1 MKKFYGKRW
10 LKIIVWMISLIALC
24 TACVSGG
31 ALALNIL
38 EYQNGPYP
46 ESQNFRR
53 SLYTMSRDVLRN
65 AYGDAQAGSFSKR
78 NLGFDVFRYT
88 GEEEQT
94 ELIVSIRP
102 DDYKIT
108 ILLDYAYNPASGD
121 YILQYSPGPS
131 HSASAA
137 IDNPFGNSA
146 ETGGIT
152 VYFSL
157 PQSPDD
163 AFYEDY
169 QIYRKAQNFHDT
181 GIAILCIS
189 GLIWLAA
196 VIFLFAACGHT
207 EANGA
212 IALIR
217 PDRVPFEIVAA
228 VSAGIIAFCVNLPDF
243 LNWDIDLPFIG
254 GNDPFFI
261 YLAFTAVCCYLIAMC
276 ALLSLARRLK
286 AHRLKE
292 TTLCGWLAGLL
303 LAFFRAVPYTPKVSA
318 AACVLFVINAMA
330 ILLGIRGIQHFAVV
344 AIDFIILLI
353 VPLYAYSAQKLVQK
367 SRMLSEGDLDLSTVK
382 EESRFAPLFYRRI
395 SSNLNQISKGIEAA
409 VSKQMKSERLKTEL
423 ITNVSHDIRTPLTS
437 IINYTDLLQKEADE
451 EKRQEYLSAL
461 SRSSLRLKK
470 LSEDLIEASK
480 ASSGNINAQLEKTDL
495 NEIIQQALGEYEE
508 KLSRAELTPV
518 VNVHEIPLYAI
529 ADGRL
534 LWRVLSNLLSN
545 CVKYSQ
551 PGTRVYIETC
561 KEGEDKVRITLKN
574 VSRDIL
580 NVSSEELL
588 ERFVRGDSSRS
599 TEGSGLGLN
608 IAQSLCTVMNGSF
621 RLTID
626 GDLFRA
632 DILLPAA
639 ADVPETAVKSVF

>member
-1 MKKFYGKRW
+1 MKKYYGKRW
-10 LKIIVWMISLIALC
+10 LKIIVWLISLIALAA
-24 TACVSGG
+24 ACVSGG
-31 ALALNIL
+31 ALAFNFL
-38 EYQNGPYP
+38 EYQNGSYP
-46 ESQNFRR
+46 ESQNFRS
-53 SLYTMSRDVLRN
+53 SLYTMCSDVLRN
-65 AYGDAQAGSFSKR
+65 VYGDAQTGSFSKR

-88 GEEEQT
+88 GEEDQT
-94 ELIVSIRP
+94 ERIVSNRP
-102 DDYKIT
+102 DDYKFT
-108 ILLDYAYNPASGD
+108 FLLDYAYSPASGD
-121 YILQYSPGPS
+121 YILRYSSGPS
-131 HSASAA
+131 HLSSAA
-137 IDNPFGNSA
+137 IDNPFGKSA

-152 VYFSL
+152 VYFDL

-169 QIYRKAQNFHDT
+169 QIYREAMAYREPDL
-181 GIAILCIS
+181 AILCIS
-189 GLIWLAA
+189 GAVWLGA

-207 EANGA
+207 AANGA
-212 IALIR
+212 ISLIR
-217 PDRVPFEIVAA
+217 LDRVPFEIVAA
-228 VSAGIIAFCVNLPDF
+228 VSAGLIAVCVALPDF
-243 LNWDIDLPFIG
+243 LNYDIDLPFVG
-254 GNDPFFI
+254 GSDPFFI
-261 YLAFTAVCCYLIAMC
+261 YLALMAVCIDLIAMC

-303 LAFFRAVPYTPKVSA
+303 LAFFRAVPYTPKVFA

-344 AIDFIILLI
+344 AIDFIVLLA
-353 VPLYAYSAQKLVQK
+353 VPLYAYSTQKLVQK

-382 EESRFAPLFYRRI
+382 EESSFAPLFYRQI

-495 NEIIQQALGEYEE
+495 HEIIQQALGEYQE
-508 KLSRAELTPV
+508 KLTHADLTTV
-518 VNVHEIPLYAI
+518 VHVHEIPLYAI

-551 PGTRVYIETC
+551 PGTRVYIDAC
-561 KEGEDKVRITLKN
+561 KEGEDRVRITLKN

-599 TEGSGLGLN
+599 MEGSGLGLN
-608 IAQSLCTVMNGSF
+608 IAQSLCTVMNGTFS
-621 RLTID
+621 LTID

-639 ADVPETAVKSVF
+639 AGQPVNS